1 MAEEALLGYVLAL
14 QSPYSSQQQR
24 REAEQQ
30 LLAFRARADAWDVCF
45 HICAGA
51 SSAAA
56 VAGGDQLL
64 LFAAQTLH
72 ACSKGSPFIDV
83 QSAGESFPIMEE
95 LPTAAD
101 AGSQGLS
108 RQLHARQQRLLDV
121 LVQWQTTTTIL
132 SLCTSAPSTF
142 GPSPAATGAGVACA
156 GTGGAWARVTRFLC
170 LALAALCVRSYHSLY
185 QNLSAALQQ
194 LPLHLALQLL
204 QAIGEEGE
212 GLQARA
218 GECENPQVATSP
230 RSLRRGSEVMY
241 NRASTFTSQGT

>member
-1 MAEEALLGYVLAL
+1 MAGEALLSYLLAL

-24 REAEQQ
+24 RDAEQQ

-45 HICAGA
+45 NICAGA

-72 ACSKGSPFIDV
+72 ACSKGSPFIDAD
-83 QSAGESFPIMEE
+83 SAGKSLSTMEE
-95 LPTAAD
+95 LPRAAD
-101 AGSQGLS
+101 AGGEGLS
-108 RQLHARQQRLLDV
+108 CSRQQRLLDV
-121 LVQWQTTTTIL
+121 LLQWQAAVA
-132 SLCTSAPSTF
+132 SLHSFSSAPSTF
-142 GPSPAATGAGVACA
+142 VPSPAATGAGPACT
-156 GTGGAWARVTRFLC
+156 GSGGAWAGVTRFLC

-218 GECENPQVATSP
+218 GTCAHPPLGRYPVHCGLVASSNPTWQTRCKPRNVAT
-230 RSLRRGSEVMY
+230 
-241 NRASTFTSQGT
+241 